1 MLKFEKGGLHIDR
14 HWHLPRH
21 EAKSGQEEHILCA
34 ILYGFR
40 CQQIHCC
47 PPNEEPGCLERL
59 LQRNFQVRH
68 ACIMK
73 FQRAPW
79 SALLEDA
86 MEFVFF
92 FCMHY
97 DVFGVLHGQLVET
110 PWSSLFFTCTQMK
123 HHRRV
128 APLLHCCNM
137 CCFKVCLSR

>member
-68 ACIMK
+68 ACTMK

-79 SALLEDA
+79 SALRDA
-86 MEFVFF
+86 MEFA
-92 FCMHY
+92 
-97 DVFGVLHGQLVET
+97 
-110 PWSSLFFTCTQMK
+110 FFTCTQMK

-137 CCFKVCLSR
+137 CCFKVCLS